1 MLMMVISTAKIH
13 RKHSIIE
20 ADRSLVAVVVV
31 VVAKVVLWVWGPF
44 VVVVVVFVKEETER
58 VRIKGKTP
66 SFVHK
71 SKKERFL
78 FFQKQSKKPMER
90 VEEKKRI

>member
-31 VVAKVVLWVWGPF
+31 VVVKVVLWVWVWGPF

-78 FFQKQSKKPMER
+78 FF
-90 VEEKKRI
+90 

>member
-1 MLMMVISTAKIH
+1 M
-13 RKHSIIE
+13 
-20 ADRSLVAVVVV
+20 VVV
-31 VVAKVVLWVWGPF
+31 KVVLWVWGPF
-44 VVVVVVFVKEETER
+44 VVVVVFVKEKTER

-78 FFQKQSKKPMER
+78 FFKKQSKKPMER